1 MGQSAPR
8 PVLPFD
14 ASPVTDWFCARFGT
28 PTPAQREAWPR
39 IEAGRNVLILSPTG
53 TGKTL
58 AAFLAILN
66 RLACEARTGPLRDG
80 IRALYVSPLR
90 ALSYDLE
97 KNLNGPLREIYG
109 DSSPIRVALR
119 SGDTSAADRQRQA
132 SRPPHLLLTTPES
145 LMILL
150 SQERWSPALARV
162 DWVVVDEIHSLAE
175 NKRGAHLSLSL
186 ERLEALRAERAA
198 AAESLANRPKTLQ
211 RIGLSATVSP
221 AEEVARFL
229 VGTDGAC
236 DIIDTSARKRVELK
250 VYSPLS
256 RDPYPPAGFTG
267 ARMIRELARVVRR
280 HRTTLVFSNT
290 RSGAEAATFYLRRA
304 LPDLADA
311 IECHHA
317 SLDRSVRWEVED
329 RLKRGELRA
338 VICST
343 SLELGIDIGSVDRV
357 VMLATPKGVSR
368 ALQRTGRAGHDIRS
382 TSRGLLM
389 ATNLND
395 LVECC
400 ATALL
405 ARRRHLD
412 AIRFPVAPLDVL
424 AQHLVSMGCLGPWA
438 RDQALRLVRRA
449 HLYRDLSDR
458 DFDDVLEFLLGGGQ
472 ALRRQYSQVFGK
484 LEFDGSGYVT
494 RRGTVTRD
502 FLQNAGVIPDVGSIR
517 VRWRARTLGTVE
529 ESFMRGIQPGDIFM
543 IAGRPVRLVRTEP
556 LEAVVEPADH
566 ATPTVPR
573 WNANKMPLSN
583 RVAAEIA
590 AFRTELRARLEST
603 DFEVQGCARWI
614 AKRLECD
621 ARNAAIILQTHRVQ
635 QVISEIPT
643 ADFLLIEEYVPPP
656 EASGGDGGNS
666 MALVRHNRKQS
677 SVSRRRRRGFE
688 IAESTS
694 GVRHYFV
701 HSLIG
706 RSANDALSRIVASR
720 VGRLRGGNAV
730 ATPDDYG
737 FVLTVSGEQR
747 LQPEEIPML
756 FGMAGWE
763 ADLRNGLRRSELLKY
778 HFRNAAQTG
787 MMIYRNYF
795 GERKS
800 VRKLQWSAEVI
811 FNVLAEHE
819 PDHVLLREA
828 WRDAEHSFLDV
839 DGAKAFLERTADLPL
854 RLRQVCLVAPLSF
867 GMFVSRIRE
876 ALLVEDPRETMERLF
891 HLWWQRAAEAVPGM
905 GVEAGRQTGDVVAVF
920 GQGARP

>member
-1 MGQSAPR
+1 MGHPASHDSFP
-8 PVLPFD
+8 LP
-14 ASPVTDWFCARFGT
+14 ASPVTAWFRTRFRT

-39 IEAGRNVLILSPTG
+39 IESGRNVLILSPTG
-53 TGKTL
+53 SGKTL

-66 RLACEARTGPLRDG
+66 RLAGEAGAGRLRDG
-80 IRALYVSPLR
+80 IRAIYVSPLR

-97 KNLNGPLREIYG
+97 KNLNEPLREIYG
-109 DSSPIRVALR
+109 DVVPIRVALR
-119 SGDTSAADRQRQA
+119 TGDTSSAERQKQAA
-132 SRPPHLLLTTPES
+132 RPPHLLLTTPES

-150 SQERWSPALARV
+150 SQERWSTALARV
-162 DWVVVDEIHSLAE
+162 DWVVVDEVHALAE

-186 ERLEALRAERAA
+186 ERLEALRTRRWEPSGTPSER
-198 AAESLANRPKTLQ
+198 PQTLQ
-211 RIGLSATVSP
+211 RIGLSATVAP
-221 AEEVARFL
+221 AAEVVRFL
-229 VGTDGAC
+229 VGTHGIG
-236 DIIDTSARKRVELK
+236 DIVDTSVQKRIELK
-250 VYSPLS
+250 VYSPLGS
-256 RDPYPPAGFTG
+256 DPYPPAGFTG

-304 LPDLADA
+304 LPDLADS

-368 ALQRTGRAGHDIRS
+368 ALQRTGRAGHDIHR

-412 AIRFPVAPLDVL
+412 EVRMPSAPLDVL
-424 AQHLVSMGCLGPWA
+424 AQHLVSMGCVERWT
-438 RDQALRLVRRA
+438 REQALLLVRRA
-449 HLYRDLSDR
+449 YVYRNLSDR
-458 DFDDVLEFLLGGGQ
+458 DFEDVLEFLLGGGQ

-502 FLQNAGVIPDVGSIR
+502 FLQNAGVIPDVGSVR
-517 VRWRARTLGTVE
+517 VRCRARTLGTVE
-529 ESFMRGIQPGDIFM
+529 EGFMRGIQPGDVFM
-543 IAGRPVRLVRTEP
+543 IAGRSVRLLRMEP

-566 ATPTVPR
+566 VAPTVPR

-590 AFRTELRARLEST
+590 TFRTELRARLEST
-603 DFEVQGCARWI
+603 EVDVERDAHWI
-614 AKRLECD
+614 ATRLECD
-621 ARNAAIILQTHRVQ
+621 ARNAAIILRMHRVQ
-635 QVISEIPT
+635 QAVSEIPT
-643 ADFLLIEEYVPPP
+643 ADFLLVEEYVPPVGAGTDEQGAP
-656 EASGGDGGNS
+656 LAVSH
-666 MALVRHNRKQS
+666 A
-677 SVSRRRRRGFE
+677 SRRRLRGTVRRPRGIE
-688 IAESTS
+688 GAASPS

-720 VGRLRGGNAV
+720 LGRLRGGNAV

-737 FVLTVSGEQR
+737 FVLTVSGEQVIR
-747 LQPEEIPML
+747 PEDLSGL
-756 FGMAGWE
+756 FAKEGWE
-763 ADLRNGLRRSELLKY
+763 EDLRLGLRRSELLKY

-795 GERKS
+795 GDRKP

-811 FNVLAEHE
+811 FNVLVEHE

-828 WRDAEHSFLDV
+828 WREAEHAFLDV
-839 DGAKAFLERTADLPL
+839 DGAQRFLEKVATLPM
-854 RLRQVCLVAPLSF
+854 RLRVVPLVAPLSF

-876 ALLVEDPRETMERLF
+876 ALMVEDPRETMERLF
-891 HLWWQRAAEAVPGM
+891 HLWWRRAAEAVPGIAI
-905 GVEAGRQTGDVVAVF
+905 GGTAEIGDDAGNL
-920 GQGARP
+920 GQHRD